1 MKDNNRANQFNGWSK
16 ESQRRLIRDLNN
28 LTPSA
33 KSFDQL
39 MKEWMK

>member
-1 MKDNNRANQFNGWSK
+1 MRDHKRVNQFNGWSK

-28 LTPSA
+28 LTPSE
-33 KSFDQL
+33 KSFNEL